1 MTTTVQSNREPIGRE
16 KAPKLMLAAICACAK
31 LHGIA
36 TITISYDG
44 SGDDGAIDAVTLTG
58 PRGEEGQPA
67 PEIAMPDVPCST
79 WTVPY
84 RGDAVAIEST
94 FESALDDL
102 GYELIAQNHAGWE
115 NGEGAF
121 GEVIIDVEAGRATH
135 DHNTRYVSYGSTAY
149 EWEC

>member
-1 MTTTVQSNREPIGRE
+1 MKTLTEAQTATIARES
-16 KAPKLMLAAICACAK
+16 APQMMLAAICACAK

-44 SGDDGAIDAVTLTG
+44 HGDEGGIDGVTLNG
-58 PRGEEGQPA
+58 PAREDGQPA
-67 PEIAMPDVPCST
+67 PEMAMPDMPCST

-84 RGDAVAIEST
+84 RGDAFAVETT

-135 DHNTRYVSYGSTAY
+135 GHNTRYVSYGSTAY

>member
-1 MTTTVQSNREPIGRE
+1 MKTLTEAQTATIARES
-16 KAPKLMLAAICACAK
+16 APQMMLAAICACAK

-36 TITISYDG
+36 TITIGYEG
-44 SGDDGAIDAVTLTG
+44 SGDEGGINQVTL
-58 PRGEEGQPA
+58 RGRANGEGQTA
-67 PEIAMPDVPCST
+67 PDITMPEVPCST
-79 WTVPY
+79 WVIPY
-84 RGDAVAIEST
+84 DGDACATNST

-102 GYELIAQNHAGWE
+102 GYELIAQNHTGWE
-115 NGEGAF
+115 TGEGAF